1 MMDINGCQWFPN
13 FVVFFI
19 KSLLIQAKKQEL
31 ILMYFLR
38 INKKQKNYTS
48 QLLEKMK
55 NVKYTLSFKDNIWG
69 ADLVDIKLI
78 SKFNKVTLLLLC
90 Y

>member
-13 FVVFFI
+13 FVFFFI
-19 KSLLIQAKKQEL
+19 KSLLKQAKEQEL

-48 QLLEKMK
+48 QLLQKMK
-55 NVKYTLSFKDNIWG
+55 NVKYTLSFKDNIW
-69 ADLVDIKLI
+69 I
-78 SKFNKVTLLLLC
+78 FNILWILN
-90 Y
+90 

>member
-13 FVVFFI
+13 FVCFFI

-38 INKKQKNYTS
+38 INKKQKKYKS
-48 QLLEKMK
+48 QLLEKME